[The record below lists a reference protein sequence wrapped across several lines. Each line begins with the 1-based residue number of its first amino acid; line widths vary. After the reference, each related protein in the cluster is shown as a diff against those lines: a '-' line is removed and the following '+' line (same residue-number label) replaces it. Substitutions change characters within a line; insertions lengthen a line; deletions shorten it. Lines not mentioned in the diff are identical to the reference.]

1 MKLVVGLGN
10 PGSKYEGTRH
20 NAGFDVLRELLRRV
34 GQTTRNKFQGE
45 FAKGVLANQSV
56 GLLLPQTY
64 MNRSGDAVRPAVDFF
79 GVDPTDVIVVHD
91 ELDLALGRIK
101 VKQGGGHGGHNGL
114 RSIASHIGSDFVRVR
129 CGIGRPPGGNVTN
142 YVLGRFS
149 GEDREWASQ
158 MTDLGSDA
166 VEEIVR
172 SGIVAAMNK
181 YNVAQ

>member
-10 PGSKYEGTRH
+10 PGPKYVGTRH
-20 NAGFDVLRELLRRV
+20 NIGFDVLEELLRRT
-34 GQTTRNKFQGE
+34 GQTPRSKFQGA
-45 FAKGVLANQSV
+45 FAKGLLGHETV

-64 MNRSGDAVRPAVDFF
+64 MNRSGDAVRPALDFF

-91 ELDLALGRIK
+91 ELDLPLGRIK
-101 VKQGGGHGGHNGL
+101 VKRGGGHGGHNGL
-114 RSIASHIGSDFVRVR
+114 RSIVAHIGADFIRVR

-142 YVLGRFS
+142 YVLGRFA

-158 MTDLGSDA
+158 MTDLGSEV

-172 SGIVAAMNK
+172 SGVVAAMNK